1 MGEGEEAED
10 LRSLPAH
17 CCEETG
23 RFLWY
28 HLDKTCPWEPHYSP
42 CPESWTL
49 RHLTTFVIFTPGA
62 CPAFAFFS
70 GKSTLASAPRWPLS
84 RSGQPGKWRG
94 RRHQAPG
101 RTAAVQPAAPVAA
114 AKPAHAAPGARRES
128 RPQPASSRLRRRP
141 GPGRSREEDDASSPQ
156 SAGSKTRCKALGRKS
171 SERRLGVLRAEPGEL
186 LRQLPSLC
194 RGGLAQALSEWRFR

>member
-1 MGEGEEAED
+1 MGAGLRQPQVSSAAAAPPPPAPQPPASVGKDALSPRLGRRDSSRRPNRGCRPRPLNSSAQPLAEGRRRRRPQGASGSPGAAPGGTA
-10 LRSLPAH
+10 RPAS
-17 CCEETG
+17 G
-23 RFLWY
+23 
-28 HLDKTCPWEPHYSP
+28 
-42 CPESWTL
+42 L
-49 RHLTTFVIFTPGA
+49 RHGA
-62 CPAFAFFS
+62 
-70 GKSTLASAPRWPLS
+70 GS
-84 RSGQPGKWRG
+84 RGQ
-94 RRHQAPG
+94 
-101 RTAAVQPAAPVAA
+101 VA
-114 AKPAHAAPGARRES
+114 AAPGARRES